1 LNFDFPHGLAGLLVG
16 TLVGITGVGGGSLM
30 TPLLVLMF
38 GTPVTTAVGTDLLY
52 ASATKV
58 FGTAVHQG
66 HGTVDWQIV
75 RRLATGSLP
84 AAALTLW
91 WMHTTGAGNI
101 KSGALIIALGV
112 ALGIT
117 ALAMIF
123 KDQLHAMG
131 ARLRTGHIER
141 FRALQPV
148 LTVTAGAL
156 LGLMVTMT
164 SVGAG
169 ALGTVMLV
177 YLYPVRLTAARLVGT
192 DLAHAIPLTLLA
204 GLGHLSLGNVDFHL
218 MLNLLMG
225 SIPGVLIGSFI
236 SARAPVKPVR
246 YAIAGVLLI
255 VSYKMLAH

>member
-30 TPLLVLMF
+30 TPLLVLLF

-91 WMHTTGAGNI
+91 WMHTTGTGNI
-101 KSGALIIALGV
+101 RSGVLILALGIALGV
-112 ALGIT
+112 T

-123 KDQLHAMG
+123 KDQLHALG
-131 ARLRTGHIER
+131 SRLRTGDLER
-141 FRALQPV
+141 FRAAQPA
-148 LTVTAGAL
+148 LTVLAGTL
-156 LGLMVTMT
+156 LGVMVTMT

-177 YLYPVRLTAARLVGT
+177 YLYPVRLTSARLVGT

-204 GLGHLSLGNVDFHL
+204 GLGHLSLGNVDFQL

-225 SIPGVLIGSFI
+225 SIPGVLIGSFV